1 MTAPRHD
8 GGASLSSAG
17 WLITFADLAILVL
30 AFFVLMFSMSTVRK
44 EHWDAMVSSLAA
56 SLHPSEARSTRRPA
70 VPISID
76 TAIEAEAIDLEY
88 LASVLEEKM
97 RNDAELGRAILH
109 RFDDRLVI
117 SLPSDIFFAAGSAL
131 LEAPGRGALFVLS
144 GTLANIANRV
154 DVQGHND
161 RQPTDNGRYP
171 SGWELSLARAVA
183 VADEMRHSGYRHGV
197 VIQGLVDSRDPGNGQ
212 RTGGQRARPPDRRVD
227 VVIRSTGRRP

>member
-8 GGASLSSAG
+8 RVSSPASAG
-17 WLITFADLAILVL
+17 WLVTFTDLTILIL
-30 AFFVLMFSMSTVRK
+30 AFFVLMFSMSTLRK
-44 EHWDAMVSSLAA
+44 EHWDALVSSLAA
-56 SLHPSEARSTRRPA
+56 SLHPSEDRSSRRVAAP
-70 VPISID
+70 VSID
-76 TAIEAEAIDLEY
+76 TVIEAEAIDLDY

-97 RNDAELGRAILH
+97 RNSAELGRAILH

-117 SLPSDIFFAAGSAL
+117 SLPSDVFFAAGSAA

-144 GTLANIANRV
+144 GALANIANRV

-161 RQPTDNGRYP
+161 LQPTDDGRYP